1 MSLTPATFG
10 GAAVNGSSGAGKPFR
25 SPTITPA
32 LPGIAL
38 SCGCRTISTCDS
50 GEGGAAGVAV
60 GSSRASS
67 LTKAGSAGSSAGVG
81 FAATVGFAVSPL
93 SARSF
98 PGEANS
104 PATGGNAAMES
115 SIILARAGDTFLT

>member
-50 GEGGAAGVAV
+50 GEGGAAD
-60 GSSRASS
+60 
-67 LTKAGSAGSSAGVG
+67 L
-81 FAATVGFAVSPL
+81 L
-93 SARSF
+93 ARSGACSKSLVSRLQGKARDGKAHYQQIPLRF
-98 PGEANS
+98 PLDPWRPFAS
-104 PATGGNAAMES
+104 
-115 SIILARAGDTFLT
+115 